1 MKRIFVLGMVVIAGA
16 LSLWAAGFQNP
27 PQGQGRG
34 AAAPPPPPLEIQK
47 VKDRLYM
54 ITGGCQCGNTA
65 VFLTDAG
72 VVVVD
77 TKNPNTGKGILE
89 KIRSVTEKPVT
100 MIINTHTH
108 QDHTGSNED
117 FPVTVDIVAHEN
129 TKTNMMKMPNFA
141 GDKAKY
147 LPKKTYR
154 DTMKIGEGKDE
165 IDLYYFGPAHTN
177 GDTFVVFP
185 ALRAMHAGDAFA
197 RKSTPLID
205 AMNGGSAV
213 EFGKTLAKAASSIK
227 DVDTIITGHST
238 LMKPAD
244 LKEYAQFNE
253 DFLAWVQAE
262 MKAGKSVDEAAM
274 EYKIPEKYTD
284 YSVSTV
290 GAGARG
296 NIQTAYNEL
305 KK

>member
-1 MKRIFVLGMVVIAGA
+1 MGKTPSGFCRIGCRDRGRLVLVHSTSLLSWRNLMKRIFVLWMLLIAGA
-16 LSLWAAGFQNP
+16 LSLWATSLQEP
-27 PQGQGRG
+27 PRVQVR
-34 AAAPPPPPLEIQK
+34 AAPAATPPPPPPLEIQR
-47 VKDRLYM
+47 VTDRLYM

-77 TKNPNTGKGILE
+77 TKNPNTGRGILE

-117 FPVTVDIVAHEN
+117 FPATVNIVAHEN

-141 GDKAKY
+141 GDKARY
-147 LPKKTYR
+147 LPKKTYK

-213 EFGKTLAKAASSIK
+213 EFGKTLAKAASRIK

-244 LKEYAQFNE
+244 LKEYAQF
-253 DFLAWVQAE
+253 
-262 MKAGKSVDEAAM
+262 S
-274 EYKIPEKYTD
+274 
-284 YSVSTV
+284 
-290 GAGARG
+290 
-296 NIQTAYNEL
+296 
-305 KK
+305 